1 MASAA
6 KSIPASRDAAAA
18 ACDVMAEVVVVVA
31 AGDPDT
37 PGAPGFNRLDS
48 FLRLRRPAPPPEGE
62 GGTKDGGS
70 ASGGSGQ
77 TGEQNSAAGGT
88 SEVESDVSWDG
99 SLDMDVDKEGEAR
112 SQGSRENMSEGGSEE
127 DEKVGSDGSNGS
139 GNNLEEAGEVGIGG
153 SKG

>member
-62 GGTKDGGS
+62 GGTNCAGGLVLGVVEGGMGGGAPINGLDR
-70 ASGGSGQ
+70 ASDEPPPPLWLVKSRA
-77 TGEQNSAAGGT
+77 EDPVCEAAGAG
-88 SEVESDVSWDG
+88 
-99 SLDMDVDKEGEAR
+99 
-112 SQGSRENMSEGGSEE
+112 
-127 DEKVGSDGSNGS
+127 
-139 GNNLEEAGEVGIGG
+139 EEAGFEALVTSALG
-153 SKG
+153 SV